1 MRVSTHPPVRP
12 DYSHQFMWERQC
24 KAVIRFD
31 YPAADRM
38 GSAVGE
44 CLFLREV
51 RGTIVVPERENID
64 PPSAVFP
71 VDY

>member
-1 MRVSTHPPVRP
+1 
-12 DYSHQFMWERQC
+12 MWERQC

-71 VDY
+71 VPVDFYRSLKEYWKQS

>member
-1 MRVSTHPPVRP
+1 
-12 DYSHQFMWERQC
+12 MWERQC

-31 YPAADRM
+31 YPTMDRM

-51 RGTIVVPERENID
+51 RGTIVVLERENID

-71 VDY
+71 VDF

>member
-1 MRVSTHPPVRP
+1 
-12 DYSHQFMWERQC
+12 MWERQC

-38 GSAVGE
+38 GNCAVGE

-51 RGTIVVPERENID
+51 RGTIVVPEWKNID
-64 PPSAVFP
+64 PSAVFP
-71 VDY
+71 VDF